1 MESTLPLR
9 RRDLLIIGGA
19 AGLFFSTGCAI
30 LRGGAKHPIYEKS
43 EAALKNGVLRIPLA
57 DITPMQPG
65 AVLEIKPGGP
75 YPDLL
80 LTPDGM
86 GSFTVVTAHCTH
98 KGCVVDHDAATSQW
112 KCPCHGSE
120 YSANGQVT
128 QGPAK
133 DPLKVPPS
141 KVDSDAFVIDLTALA
156 QA

>member
-1 MESTLPLR
+1 MDSTLPLR

-43 EAALKNGVLRIPLA
+43 EAALKDGLLRIPLA

-65 AVLEIKPGGP
+65 AVLEIKPGKT

-86 GSFTVVTAHCTH
+86 GSFKVVTAHCTH
-98 KGCVVDHDAATSQW
+98 KGCVVDYDAAHSMWT
-112 KCPCHGSE
+112 CPCHGSK
-120 YSANGQVT
+120 YGADGQVVE
-128 QGPAK
+128 GPAK
-133 DPLKVPPS
+133 DPLLLPPTRIDNDALVVDLS
-141 KVDSDAFVIDLTALA
+141 KLA
-156 QA
+156 